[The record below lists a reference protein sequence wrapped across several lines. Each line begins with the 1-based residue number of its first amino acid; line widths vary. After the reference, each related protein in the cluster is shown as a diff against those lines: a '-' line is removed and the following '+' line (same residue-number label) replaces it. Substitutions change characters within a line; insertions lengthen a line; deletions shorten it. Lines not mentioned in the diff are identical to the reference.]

1 MTSLKRTVPRDLSK
15 VFSNIVLISWRYS
28 RNCRHCFFLL
38 YFFIIIQAHVT
49 CYMLIGKPLFM
60 WSLNFILFLCDF
72 NDSKKSYWLHGV
84 NDTTKY
90 FYDFVMTSYVLK
102 GQSVYKK
109 YMGVIA
115 ISTRS
120 TKFQLLNFFLYKLNF
135 CILPVSITKL
145 SNKLELE
152 KQCLR

>member
-1 MTSLKRTVPRDLSK
+1 MVFLFSLFWIIILYLLLIFSIQGTTNNARLMTSLKRTVPRDLSK

-28 RNCRHCFFLL
+28 RNFRHCFFLL

-49 CYMLIGKPLFM
+49 QIFIGKPLFM

-90 FYDFVMTSYVLK
+90 FYDFVMTS
-102 GQSVYKK
+102 G
-109 YMGVIA
+109 
-115 ISTRS
+115 T
-120 TKFQLLNFFLYKLNF
+120 F
-135 CILPVSITKL
+135 
-145 SNKLELE
+145 
-152 KQCLR
+152 